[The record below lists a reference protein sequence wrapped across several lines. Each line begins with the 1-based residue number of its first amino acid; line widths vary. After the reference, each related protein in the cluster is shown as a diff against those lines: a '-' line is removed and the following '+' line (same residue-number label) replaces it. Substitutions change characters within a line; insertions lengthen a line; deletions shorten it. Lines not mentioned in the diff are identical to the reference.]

1 MWLIAK
7 LLKPRWWALGLVL
20 LVLGSQPLMADNLRL
35 ELNPENSALRTNIEA
50 YLGQVTDRNTREM
63 RRYSRFARGEIEK
76 ALEALGYYNYQ
87 IELQIEEGDPARLRV
102 VIETGRPVMLGQV
115 SIGLTGE
122 ALQQPNFTLPP
133 TTQLR
138 QGQSLNHGH
147 YEAAKRHFR
156 NQALSYGYFA
166 SRFTLQELL
175 IDPEAEV
182 ADINLHFDSGPRY
195 RLGQVHFDH
204 ENALDEDFLQ
214 RFIRFVPGMPYSTDR
229 LAELS
234 RELRESGYFQEVL
247 VDADPD
253 AADDDLQ
260 VPVEVLVRARKPR
273 TLNLGLGFSTDI
285 GPRATAGWVQHWV
298 NPRGLRR
305 GVDAQVSEPQQSLS
319 GWYEFP
325 LTPPTTDKLRLS
337 SNVENERFDD
347 QQSRRYGASIQWF
360 YRHSNGWD
368 RVLSLRGEREEYRVG
383 EDEGATWLTLPGIGY
398 GLLQSDR
405 RVDPSRGY
413 RLQMDLEG
421 SRKDMFADVD
431 ILQLSLL
438 ARGLITAWD
447 HHRFLARWRAG
458 GTATNEFNKIPVS
471 LRFFA
476 GGDQSV
482 RGYGYQELAPQGDD
496 GRLIGGRYM
505 MTSSLEYQYAFAERW
520 RVAFFADAGDAV
532 MEPHELLEPKLGYGA
547 GIRWVSPVGPVRLD
561 VAQGLD
567 EDLGGWRLHFT
578 LGPEI

>member
-1 MWLIAK
+1 M
-7 LLKPRWWALGLVL
+7 GLVL
-20 LVLGSQPLMADNLRL
+20 LTLGSQPLIADNLRL
-35 ELNPENSALRTNIEA
+35 ELNPENAALRTNIEA
-50 YLGQVTDRNTREM
+50 YLGEVSERNTREM

-76 ALEALGYYNYQ
+76 ALEALGYYNYL

-122 ALQQPNFTLPP
+122 ALQQPSFTLPP

-138 QGQSLNHGH
+138 QGQSLNHSH

-156 NQALSYGYFA
+156 NQALSYGYFS
-166 SRFTLQELL
+166 SRFALQELL

-195 RLGQVHFDH
+195 RLGRVHFDH

-214 RFIRFVPGMPYSTDR
+214 RFVRFVPGMPYSTDR

-247 VDADPD
+247 VDAEPD
-253 AADDDLQ
+253 AADEDLQ

-305 GVDAQVSEPQQSLS
+305 GIDAQVSEPQQSLS

-347 QQSRRYGASIQWF
+347 QQSRRYGVSVQWF

-438 ARGLITAWD
+438 ARGLTTLWD

-505 MTSSLEYQYAFAERW
+505 MTSSLEYQYAFTERW
-520 RVAFFADAGDAV
+520 RLAVFADAGDAV
-532 MEPHELLEPKLGYGA
+532 MQPHELLEPKIGYGA

-561 VAQGLD
+561 IAQGLD
-567 EDLGGWRLHFT
+567 ENLGGWRLHFT